1 MKSAMGNKIVLAGL
15 AVAIGL
21 TVLGTSPLSI
31 GQDDG
36 PKVEKKVRGRLPAY
50 YSEIVTGEQRE
61 KIYEIQSKYQEQIT
75 ELTQQ
80 LADLVKQQNDEI
92 ESVLNEE
99 QKAQLKKAQADGAAK
114 KKKKAMDKKA
124 AKAGAAASATATP

>member
-1 MKSAMGNKIVLAGL
+1 MTCAMGNKVVLAGL

-31 GQDDG
+31 GQENAE
-36 PKVEKKVRGRLPAY
+36 KVEKRVRGRLPAY
-50 YSEIVTGEQRE
+50 YPEIVTGEQRE

-80 LADLVKQQNDEI
+80 LTDLVKQQNDEI
-92 ESVLNEE
+92 ENVLTEE
-99 QKAQLKKAQADGAAK
+99 QKVQLKKAQAEGVAK

-124 AKAGAAASATATP
+124 AKAGAGGRATATP